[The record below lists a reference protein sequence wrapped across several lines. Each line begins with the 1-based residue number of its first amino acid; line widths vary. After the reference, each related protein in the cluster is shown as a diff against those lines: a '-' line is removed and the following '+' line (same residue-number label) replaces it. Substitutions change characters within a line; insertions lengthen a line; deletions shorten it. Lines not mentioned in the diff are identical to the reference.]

1 VIDPGNII
9 FKQTTIKGF
18 WGTKRAERTSPAD
31 TRRMIV
37 DLIRLATQGGLPLRV
52 AGKFSL
58 ADVAE
63 AAAASETPG
72 ERARSSC
79 APPEPGGRSLANRLE
94 RFLCQQMGLE
104 PNVSEGR
111 LNADGAGAGPQGARQ
126 AR

>member
-1 VIDPGNII
+1 VGGKAANELMNVMAPGGVLMSFGALSGQPLVIDPGNII
-9 FKQTTIKGF
+9 FKETTIKGF
-18 WGTKRAERTSPAD
+18 WATKRSERTSPAD

-72 ERARSSC
+72 RAGKIVLR
-79 APPEPGGRSLANRLE
+79 AA
-94 RFLCQQMGLE
+94 
-104 PNVSEGR
+104 
-111 LNADGAGAGPQGARQ
+111 
-126 AR
+126 